1 METPQKTRS
10 QEQIEALR
18 YAIGIDIGGTKVL
31 SGLISSDFSEGDE
44 LEKPLREPTPQN
56 ATAFLD
62 TLSRMCR
69 TLAEADDRTVSAIGI
84 STAGIVDS
92 STGTVLGS
100 TANIP
105 FLMEIPNLRDLLKER
120 TGLPVYMENDA
131 NAACY
136 GEARIG
142 AGRGHDPVLM
152 ITLGTGVGGGFVENG
167 RIYSGARFSAM
178 EIGHIC
184 IDKDG
189 ERYCTCGRLGCWE
202 AYASGT
208 GLEKT
213 TRKVLR
219 EHPDADSSTLLR
231 MGKEIELIDNHD
243 LIPAWQSGDAIAK
256 YIMELW
262 HQDIATGLGSII
274 NVLDPRVVV
283 VGGGLCK
290 FVNFEKLSVLTH
302 KRSMLAGTPIRKA
315 VLGNNAGMVGAACLA
330 LEHL

>member
-1 METPQKTRS
+1 MEIPAKAPSQKQSST
-10 QEQIEALR
+10 LR
-18 YAIGIDIGGTKVL
+18 HAIGIDIGGTKIL
-31 SGLISSDFSEGDE
+31 SGVISSNFSEGDE
-44 LEKPLREPTPQN
+44 LQNPLREATPKN

-62 TLSRMCR
+62 TLAQMCR
-69 TLAEADDRTVSAIGI
+69 TLSEQHGNPISAIGI

-120 TGLPVYMENDA
+120 LGLPVYVENDA

-152 ITLGTGVGGGFVENG
+152 ITLGTGVGGGFTENG

-189 ERYCTCGRLGCWE
+189 KRYCTCGRLGCWE
-202 AYASGT
+202 AFASGT

-213 TRKVLR
+213 TRQVLR
-219 EHPDADSSTLLR
+219 QHPEANTSTLMQLD
-231 MGKEIELIDNHD
+231 KDIDQIGNHD
-243 LIPAWQSGDAIAK
+243 LIAAWQNGDMIAK
-256 YIMELW
+256 LVMELW

-274 NVLDPRVVV
+274 NVLDPHVVV

-290 FVNFEKLSVLTH
+290 FVNFEKLSALTH
-302 KRSMLAGTPIRKA
+302 QRSMLAGTPIRKA
-315 VLGNNAGMVGAACLA
+315 VLGNNAGMVGAAYLA